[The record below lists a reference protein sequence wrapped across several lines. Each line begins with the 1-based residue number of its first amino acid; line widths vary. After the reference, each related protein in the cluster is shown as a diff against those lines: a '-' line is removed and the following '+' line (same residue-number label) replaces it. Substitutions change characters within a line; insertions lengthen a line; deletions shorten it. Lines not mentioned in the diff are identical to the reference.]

1 MSNKT
6 IIYEKFQVK
15 RNEPL
20 NFKEK
25 DAYLF
30 KHEFKKDIP
39 QSYLLHLNQP
49 LIINNSIFDTKNY
62 NFHFKHTF
70 YKSHTIKKKLKDT
83 LKNIIYSNKGTKS
96 LEEGLWIV
104 NSKSSNFGHWI
115 IDAMCRLM
123 LIPDKYS
130 NYPVLLPSNFN
141 ISWIIEIL
149 EYLEIKYTFLELNQ
163 KYRIKDLILTSDA
176 HPSGNYNP
184 DIVTKLRKIFLDKLN
199 SDIEEKANRVWGY
212 REHISRQVGNF
223 NEIEIILNKYNFQI
237 VKTEQLNLVEKINLF
252 KNTEVLA
259 GTHSSGLV
267 NMIFMRK
274 GSKLFEV
281 RDYQD
286 SHKNALFSLA
296 SALGIK
302 YFYTERSESLIEGD
316 GNIDPIKFEES
327 LLECL

>member
-1 MSNKT
+1 MLNKT
-6 IIYEKFQVK
+6 IIYEKFQVT
-15 RNEPL
+15 RNKPI

-39 QSYLLHLNQP
+39 KSYLLHLNQP
-49 LIINNSIFDTKNY
+49 LIINNSIFDIKNF

-70 YKSHTIKKKLKDT
+70 YKSHTNKKKLKDT
-83 LKNIIYSNKGTKS
+83 LKNIIYSNKGTKN

-123 LIPDKYS
+123 MIPDKYS

-149 EYLEIKYTFLELNQ
+149 DYLEIKYIFLELNQ
-163 KYRIKDLILTSDA
+163 KYKVKDLILTSDA

-184 DIVTKLRKIFLDKLN
+184 DIVRKLRKMFLDKLN
-199 SDIEEKANRVWGY
+199 SDIEEKTNRVWAY

-223 NEIEIILNKYNFQI
+223 NAIEIILNKYNFQL
-237 VKTEQLNLVEKINLF
+237 VKTEQLNLIEKINLF
-252 KNTEVLA
+252 RNTEVLA